1 MRPGSVALL
10 IVKLTLAIGLIIATN
25 HTAVAHG
32 RWVALVVGNSAY
44 RSIPTLENPENDARL
59 IASTLRALGFTLIGG
74 GPRLN
79 LDKARFD
86 AAVRAFGQFLPGA
99 EVALFYYAG
108 HGMQV
113 RGENWLVP
121 VDANPRR
128 MQDLDFQM
136 VDAQL
141 VLKQM
146 EEAGTRLNVVILNAC
161 RNNPFGGRGIRGG
174 APGLAEMR
182 APPGT
187 LISYATQP
195 GNVAMDGSGA
205 DSPYTLALVNAM
217 RQPGLDV
224 LSMFNRVG
232 VMVEGDTDGEQQPW
246 LSSSPIA
253 YDFALSGL
261 VSGSVAAIPETPIP
275 PHAAVATTAGAFAGL
290 PERIALE
297 ARAVGIPLA
306 PSLDFVAP
314 SVEVSAGAA
323 KFVGAWGPGHWHGP
337 QGAVFGNIIVAVSRV
352 DVDGTAHLT
361 VMQDAGYDHAGGR
374 HGPIVTYIDGRI
386 EDGALTFQSVD
397 KYWRFVMQIGT
408 DGRLY
413 GECFVGTRLGS
424 RIELPRIQ

>member
-1 MRPGSVALL
+1 MRPGGASLL
-10 IVKLTLAIGLIIATN
+10 IVKLTLAIGLIIGAS
-25 HTAVAHG
+25 HAAVAHG

-44 RSIPTLENPENDARL
+44 QSVPRLENPNNDARL
-59 IASTLRALGFTLIGG
+59 MASTLRALGFTLVGG

-79 LDKARFD
+79 LDKAEFD
-86 AAVRAFGQFLPGA
+86 AAIRAFGQSLPGA

-113 RGENWLVP
+113 QGENWLVP
-121 VDANPRR
+121 VDANPQRT
-128 MQDLDFQM
+128 QDLDFQM

-141 VLKQM
+141 VLRQM
-146 EEAGTRLNVVILNAC
+146 EGAGTRLNVVILDAC

-195 GNVAMDGSGA
+195 GNVAMDGRGA

-224 LSMFNRVG
+224 LSMFNHVG
-232 VMVEGDTDGEQQPW
+232 VMVEGDTGGEQQPW

-253 YDFALSGL
+253 YDFAFAGIVTGTLME
-261 VSGSVAAIPETPIP
+261 IPETHIP
-275 PHAAVATTAGAFAGL
+275 PATAVPVTAEAFAGL
-290 PERIALE
+290 PERIALQ
-297 ARAVGIPLA
+297 ARAAGIPLA
-306 PSLDFVAP
+306 PRLNFVAP
-314 SVEVSAGAA
+314 SADVSAGAA
-323 KFVGAWGPGHWHGP
+323 QFVGAWGPGHWHGP
-337 QGAVFGNIIVAVSRV
+337 QGAVFDNIIIAVSRV
-352 DVDGTAHLT
+352 DADGTAHLT
-361 VMQDAGYDHAGGR
+361 IMHDAWYDHDGGR
-374 HGPIVTYIDGRI
+374 HTPLVVYNDGKI
-386 EDGALTFQSVD
+386 EGGALTFQSPD

-413 GECFVGTRLGS
+413 GESFVDTRLRS
-424 RIELPRIQ
+424 RIELPRIE